1 MIASIAAAAAGIG
14 FYAAEAW
21 PGLENETLDF
31 RFGVRGAS
39 RPSDVVVVAI
49 DEKTFSDL
57 RVQWPFPRSL
67 DGAVVRRLHDDGART
82 IAYDIQFTEPTAPP
96 QDLALYNAI
105 ASAGNVVLATTEVN
119 ARGETDVLGGEANL
133 ARAHAVAATSNLPA
147 DPGGV
152 IRRYKYTELGLK
164 SFAAEAAQLDGHPIA
179 RSRFGADG
187 ATIDFV
193 GPPGTIPT
201 VSFSEVL
208 RGRVP
213 PRTFAGKV
221 VVVGVSAPTLQ
232 DVHQTSTASTN
243 PMSGPEI
250 QANAIW
256 TALHGNPLQPAPTWL
271 ELIAITL
278 LAVLAPAASLRLR
291 VSLSA
296 GLALL
301 VAGVYLALAQLAFD
315 AGTIMLVS
323 YPLLAWAVGMV
334 GMVAANYTGA
344 LIERDGFSRRL
355 SESQL
360 ELIHRLAHAA
370 EFRDRETGEH
380 IQRIGVLC
388 ERLALAVGWQADQAS
403 MLRHASAMH
412 DIGKI
417 GMPDRVLLKPG
428 ELDEDEWAIIRTHPA
443 TGGEI
448 LAGSDSPLLQMAEE
462 IARTHHEWW
471 DGSGYPVGLKGE
483 QIPTVGRICAVC
495 DVYDALLS
503 ERSYKPAWTPQEA
516 LAEIK
521 EGSGSRFDPRLV
533 DAFLQ
538 IAPSLTSE
546 LGGAGEDEADA
557 GKPAVKPSLP
567 RFDTDNI
574 EAFRTARANDRLRD
588 PPAPGAGSITRGSEP
603 GARQGPVDS
612 DTRP

>member
-1 MIASIAAAAAGIG
+1 MIASILAAAAGIG
-14 FYAAEAW
+14 CYAAEAW
-21 PGLENETLDF
+21 PGLESETLDIRF
-31 RFGVRGAS
+31 RLRGTS
-39 RPSDVVVVAI
+39 HPSDVVVVAI
-49 DEKTFSDL
+49 DDKTFSEMRL
-57 RVQWPFPRSL
+57 QWPFPRSL
-67 DGAVVRRLHDDGART
+67 HGAVIRRLHADGART
-82 IAYDIQFTEPTAPP
+82 IAYDIQFTEPTVPL

-105 ASAGNVVLATTEVN
+105 GAAGHVVLATTEVN
-119 ARGETDVLGGEANL
+119 AQGETDVLGGEANL

-164 SFAAEAAQLDGHPIA
+164 SFAAEAAELDGHPISP
-179 RSRFGADG
+179 SRFGADG

-232 DVHQTSTASTN
+232 DVHPTSTASTKL
-243 PMSGPEI
+243 MSGPEI

-271 ELIAITL
+271 GLIAIAL
-278 LAVLAPAASLRLR
+278 LGILAPLASLRLR
-291 VSLSA
+291 VSLSGA
-296 GLALL
+296 LALL
-301 VAGVYLALAQLAFD
+301 LAGGYVVIAQLAFD
-315 AGTIMLVS
+315 SGTIILVS
-323 YPLLAWAVGMV
+323 YPLLAWVLGMV

-344 LIERDGFSRRL
+344 LIERNGFSRRL

-370 EFRDRETGEH
+370 EFRDTETGEH

-388 ERLALAVGWQADQAS
+388 EQLALAIGWHPDRAN

-417 GMPDRVLLKPG
+417 GIPDRVLLKPG
-428 ELDEDEWAIIRTHPA
+428 EFDEEERTIIRTHPT
-443 TGGEI
+443 TGAEI
-448 LAGSDSPLLQMAEE
+448 LAGSDSPLLQMAED
-462 IARTHHEWW
+462 IARTHHERW
-471 DGSGYPVGLKGE
+471 DGSGYPVGLEGD

-503 ERSYKPAWTPQEA
+503 KRSYKQAWTPRAA

-521 EGSGSRFDPRLV
+521 RGSGSHFDPELV
-533 DAFLQ
+533 DAFLLM
-538 IAPSLTSE
+538 APNLTGE
-546 LGGAGEDEADA
+546 LEATDEPDGAT
-557 GKPAVKPSLP
+557 AVNPLGP
-567 RFDTDNI
+567 QFDTDTI
-574 EAFRTARANDRLRD
+574 AVFRTDRATRR
-588 PPAPGAGSITRGSEP
+588 AGSLGKGNELGATHGPDRKSERRG
-603 GARQGPVDS
+603 
-612 DTRP
+612 